1 MSAILQQALRYKP
14 SFLPTWFYYALL
26 LALMVALTTVA
37 VLGFWFVS
45 TQIEFM

>member
-1 MSAILQQALRYKP
+1 MSALLQQVLSYKP

-26 LALMVALTTVA
+26 LTLMVAFTAVA
-37 VLGFWFVS
+37 VLGFWFAS

>member
-1 MSAILQQALRYKP
+1 MSTLLQQVLSYKP
-14 SFLPTWFYYALL
+14 TFLPTWFYLSLL
-26 LALMVALTTVA
+26 LMLIVVFMTVA